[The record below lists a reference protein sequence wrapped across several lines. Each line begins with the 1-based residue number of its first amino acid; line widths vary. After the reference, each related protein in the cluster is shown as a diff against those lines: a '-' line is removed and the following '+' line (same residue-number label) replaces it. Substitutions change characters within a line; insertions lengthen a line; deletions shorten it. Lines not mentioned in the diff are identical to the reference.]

1 LFADVFDV
9 DWFDSPPPLPPP
21 SFDDDWFVLALLLFG
36 ELGVGDD
43 GEDDVDEDEDEED
56 DEELSC

>member
-1 LFADVFDV
+1 
-9 DWFDSPPPLPPP
+9 
-21 SFDDDWFVLALLLFG
+21 VLVLLLFG